1 MPNKLQVRICGQ
13 EYTLVSDESRE
24 YMLETADYV
33 DRKMIEVKNMNGRL
47 STAMAAILVAL
58 NVTDDMQKENKH
70 AKEELAKKDEEIELL
85 RKKLESAVKQINDLQ
100 AKTVRPSQTSFGQN
114 NFKNR

>member
-33 DRKMIEVKNMNGRL
+33 DRKMVEVKNLNGRL
-47 STAMAAILVAL
+47 STSMAAILVAL
-58 NVTDDMQKENKH
+58 NIADDLKKIQ
-70 AKEELAKKDEEIELL
+70 AKAREKVDAQNAEIEMLKKKIEELQLKSNEA
-85 RKKLESAVKQINDLQ
+85 Q
-100 AKTVRPSQTSFGQN
+100 AKVQRPQQSTYNPNGFR
-114 NFKNR
+114 K

>member
-1 MPNKLQVRICGQ
+1 MANKLQVRICGQ

-47 STAMAAILVAL
+47 STSMAAILVAL
-58 NVTDDMQKENKH
+58 NITDDLQKEKIKNKETID
-70 AKEELAKKDEEIELL
+70 AQNAEIEMLK
-85 RKKLESAVKQINDLQ
+85 RKLDEAVKRINEYQ
-100 AKTVRPSQTSFGQN
+100 SRVQRPQPTGYN
-114 NFKNR
+114 PNGFKK

>member
-1 MPNKLQVRICGQ
+1 MANKLQVRICGQ

-47 STAMAAILVAL
+47 STSMAAILVAL
-58 NVTDDMQKENKH
+58 NIADDLKKTQ
-70 AKEELAKKDEEIELL
+70 AKAREKVDAQNAEIEMLK
-85 RKKLESAVKQINDLQ
+85 KKLEEALAKNNESQVKF
-100 AKTVRPSQTSFGQN
+100 ARPQQTGYN
-114 NFKNR
+114 PNGFKK

>member
-1 MPNKLQVRICGQ
+1 MSNKLQVRICGQ

-47 STAMAAILVAL
+47 STSMAAILVAL
-58 NVTDDMQKENKH
+58 NITDDLKKTQ
-70 AKEELAKKDEEIELL
+70 AKAREKVDAQNAEIEML
-85 RKKLESAVKQINDLQ
+85 KNKLDEAQ
-100 AKTVRPSQTSFGQN
+100 AKLGEYQSKAQRPQSGGYNSGGF
-114 NFKNR
+114 RR